1 MASCIEKCLKERK
14 ELTPKKGFN
23 VVIFDDFSPPGE
35 MLTLVDH
42 AKTYE
47 DAKKI
52 AKENEGE
59 SGPVYIYEAEEQ

>member
-1 MASCIEKCLKERK
+1 MWDYIQKCLKERE

-23 VVIFDDFSPPGE
+23 VVTLDDFSPPGE
-35 MLTLVDH
+35 MLTLVGR
-42 AKTYE
+42 AETYE
-47 DAKKI
+47 EAKKI